1 MWNVLVSMIFAT
13 IEGLAVYALMLYIF
27 RFDLRK
33 YIIPALIII
42 TLTNLQ
48 SYFILESIEVS
59 YFVPVINILF
69 SVLFMKFI
77 AGLPIIGA
85 LASGA
90 IGFLAFSLLQFIIV
104 STLFGSLE
112 GLNDQDYTRYQIQ
125 LLTGVLG
132 VVIGKLLYKFGIG
145 FTHEFE
151 KLEFKYERQI
161 VYGISLF
168 FITAFFFIMNS
179 KNLFLTG
186 MFFIGSMSIFLYYAI
201 KKEREN

>member
-33 YIIPALIII
+33 FIIPVLIII

-48 SYFILESIEVS
+48 SYLILKSTDIS
-59 YFVPVINILF
+59 YVVPVINILF
-69 SVLFMKFI
+69 SILFMKYI

-90 IGFLAFSLLQFIIV
+90 IGFLSFSLLQFLIV
-104 STLFGSLE
+104 STLFGSLD
-112 GLNDQDYTRYQIQ
+112 GLNDQNFTRYQIQ

-132 VVIGKLLYKFGIG
+132 LVIGKLLYKFGIG
-145 FTHEFE
+145 FTNEFE
-151 KLEFKYERQI
+151 RLEFKFERPLI
-161 VYGISLF
+161 YGISLLF
-168 FITAFFFIMNS
+168 LGAFIFIMYS
-179 KNLFLTG
+179 ENLLLAG
-186 MFFIGSMSIFLYYAI
+186 MFFIGSMALFLYYAI
-201 KKEREN
+201 KKEREH